1 MTLHPPPENT
11 GPAMTA
17 PSWIHPLGHAFVQ
30 RLKQLVRDRRG
41 IAAVEFAI
49 IVPLL
54 LAMYFVTLEAGQG
67 LETNK
72 KLGRVASIVADL
84 VTQESAVVQDDLNAI
99 LQIGSAILQPYGR
112 SKPSI
117 YITGIQLNGD
127 NPPKATIKW
136 RRSLING
143 ATGKVDPSPE
153 PVMPSSLKIANSFL
167 VRVYVALDYKPV
179 IAWSATD
186 KSGVGFTSPF
196 TGLKMDETYYLRAR
210 NGPTVECSNC

>member
-84 VTQESAVVQDDLNAI
+84 VTQEV
-99 LQIGSAILQPYGR
+99 R
-112 SKPSI
+112 SR
-117 YITGIQLNGD
+117 TG
-127 NPPKATIKW
+127 
-136 RRSLING
+136 
-143 ATGKVDPSPE
+143 
-153 PVMPSSLKIANSFL
+153 
-167 VRVYVALDYKPV
+167 
-179 IAWSATD
+179 
-186 KSGVGFTSPF
+186 
-196 TGLKMDETYYLRAR
+196 
-210 NGPTVECSNC
+210 

>member
-1 MTLHPPPENT
+1 MARHHPKNID
-11 GPAMTA
+11 PAVFA
-17 PSWIHPLGHAFVQ
+17 ASWIRPLGNAFVQ
-30 RLKQLVRDRRG
+30 RLRLLVRDRRG

-84 VTQESAVVQDDLNAI
+84 VTQESAVVKDDLDAI

-117 YITGIQLNGD
+117 YIAGIQLDGST
-127 NPPKATIKW
+127 PPKSTVKW
-136 RRSLING
+136 YRSLING
-143 ATGKVDPSPE
+143 AAGKVEPSPQ
-153 PVMPSSLKIANSFL
+153 PIIPTSLKIANSFL
-167 VRVYVALDYKPV
+167 VRVYVTLDYQPV
-179 IAWSATD
+179 IAWSTAD
-186 KSGVGFTSPF
+186 KSTLGFTSPF
-196 TGLKMDETYYLRAR
+196 TGIKMDETYYLRAR